1 MTEKPERDDFLPK
14 LRSALNGFSP
24 TPVCW
29 AVLSAGKEMDEQ
41 LGHLTDWVN
50 WLVDRYALDH
60 RTAPVL
66 GPTRSSPRRT
76 LRPTHSVDHRPL
88 R

>member
-1 MTEKPERDDFLPK
+1 MTEQPEPDNFLPK
-14 LRSALNGFSP
+14 LRNELNGFSP

-29 AVLSAGKEMDEQ
+29 AVLSAGKEVDEQ

-60 RTAPVL
+60 RTVPRAGTPM
-66 GPTRSSPRRT
+66 GPFSTNWPWRLTR
-76 LRPTHSVDHRPL
+76 
-88 R
+88 